1 MARDTAKRG
10 TLQRAGWLTT
20 KAAGKPVPFAMEGGK
35 LVCMTCEAAHADRDK
50 FIGHGCTPAV
60 APPVEPTKKAGG

>member
-20 KAAGKPVPFAMEGGK
+20 KAAGKPVAFAMEGGK
-35 LVCMTCEAAHADRDK
+35 LVCMTCEATHADRGA
-50 FIGHGCTPAV
+50 FIKHSCTPTA
-60 APPVEPTKKAGG
+60 AKKVGG